1 MGEQC
6 ERLRQEGI
14 VIGAERTSLD
24 YIVAMLKKGYSI
36 GDISDITK
44 KSEKDILAIK
54 NKNKL

>member
-14 VIGAERTSLD
+14 AIGAEQTNLD
-24 YIVAMLKKGYSI
+24 HIVTMLKKGYSI
-36 GDISDITK
+36 EDISDITK